1 MKSVEDV
8 RNRTPA
14 GVGAIVPGDIVTGG
28 IEGLGDIDITIGE
41 RIGKVA

>member
-1 MKSVEDV
+1 LIMTG
-8 RNRTPA
+8 TPA

-28 IEGLGDIDITIGE
+28 IEELGDIDITIGE